1 MDIQFLGA
9 VGTVTG
15 SKYLVSAEG
24 KKILVDCGLFQ
35 GLKQLRLRNW
45 APLPIHPKEIQA
57 VILTHAH
64 IDHTGYLPLLVKE
77 GFRGNIYCSDA
88 TFELCKILLPD
99 SGMLQEED
107 AEFANRHGVSKHHPA
122 LPLYT
127 KEDAENALNYFHP
140 IPFEKSSRLWG
151 NLHFSL
157 LPAGHILGASFV
169 RITDGKIVLLFTG
182 DMGRPHDILMNP
194 PSIIDQA
201 DYIVLE
207 STYGNRKHTDI
218 DSLAFLEKIV
228 LNTLKRGGTLIIP
241 AFAVGR
247 AQVILYLLYCLKK
260 ANKIPEVPIYV
271 DSPMATNVTHLYQRF
286 IKDHR
291 LSPEECEHM
300 CSIAHFTNSP
310 NESKELDYTQTPK
323 IIITASGMATGGRV
337 VHHLKTFV
345 SDPKNTILFT
355 GFQAAGTRGAS
366 LVNGA
371 PEIKIHGN
379 YIPVHAEIILEDS
392 LSAHADY
399 TEILDWLSHFK
410 RPPREIFITHGE
422 PVAADSLRL
431 KIEETY
437 QFKCHVAEYLELVNL
452 DS

>member
-15 SKYLVSAEG
+15 SKYLVSTAD
-24 KKILVDCGLFQ
+24 KKILIDCGLFQ

-45 APLPIHPKEIQA
+45 APLPIQPSHIQTL
-57 VILTHAH
+57 ILTHAH
-64 IDHTGYLPLLVKE
+64 IDHTGYIPLLVKQ
-77 GFRGNIYCSDA
+77 GFRGNIYCSEA
-88 TFELCKILLPD
+88 TFELCKIMLPD

-107 AEFANRHGVSKHHPA
+107 AEFANRHGFSKHHPA

-127 KEDAENALNYFHP
+127 KKDAEDSLKYFRP
-140 IPFEKSSRLWG
+140 ISFQESCSLG
-151 NLHFSL
+151 SNLHFSL

-182 DMGRPHDILMNP
+182 DMGRAHDILMNP
-194 PSIIDQA
+194 PSLIDHA
-201 DYIVLE
+201 DYLVLE
-207 STYGNRKHTDI
+207 STYGNRKHTEI
-218 DSLAFLEKIV
+218 DALSFLENVV
-228 LNTLKRGGTLIIP
+228 LKTLNRGGTLIIP

-247 AQVILYLLYCLKK
+247 AQVILYLLYLLRKDK
-260 ANKIPEVPIYV
+260 RIPEIPIYL
-271 DSPMATNVTHLYQRF
+271 DSPMATNVTHLYQKF
-286 IKDHR
+286 ITSHR
-291 LSPEECEHM
+291 LSLEECKEM
-300 CSIAHFTNSP
+300 CALAHIVNSP
-310 NESKELDYTQTPK
+310 SESKELDYTSTPK

-337 VHHLKTFV
+337 VHHLKAFV
-345 SDPKNTILFT
+345 SDPKNTIFFT

-371 PEIKIHGN
+371 SEIKMHGN

-399 TEILDWLSHFK
+399 TEILDWLRHFK
-410 RPPREIFITHGE
+410 SPPREIFITHGE
-422 PVAADSLRL
+422 PIAADALRL
-431 KIEETY
+431 KIEETFK
-437 QFKCHVAEYLELVNL
+437 FKCRVPEYLETVTL